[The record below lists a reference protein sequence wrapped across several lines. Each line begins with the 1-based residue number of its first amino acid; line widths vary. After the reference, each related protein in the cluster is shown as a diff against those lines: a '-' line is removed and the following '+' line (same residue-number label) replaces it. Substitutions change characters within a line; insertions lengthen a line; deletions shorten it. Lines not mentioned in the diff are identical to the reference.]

1 MKLNHWNKTL
11 LAGICLAL
19 VSASASALEFQV
31 KKPARATAKPDLVVY
46 MVNQN
51 YYAGG
56 DVIRVT
62 IRNNGNATSGSAV
75 LSAQNMQPGGGYG
88 EASIPSVEPG
98 KIKNVDIKLNKP
110 PKKGD
115 RLKFFAD
122 AKQHVVESNENNNI
136 KYINY

>member
-1 MKLNHWNKTL
+1 MKLQTRNKTL
-11 LAGICLAL
+11 LAGICLAML
-19 VSASASALEFQV
+19 SASAGALELKV
-31 KKPARATAKPDLVVY
+31 KKPARATAKPDLIVY
-46 MVNQN
+46 FVNQN

-62 IRNNGNATSGSAV
+62 IRNNGTAKSGSAV
-75 LSAQNMQPGGGYG
+75 LTAQNMAPGGGYG
-88 EASIPSVEPG
+88 EASIPSVDPG
-98 KIKNVDIKLNKP
+98 SIKNVDIKLNKP
-110 PKKGD
+110 PREGD

>member
-1 MKLNHWNKTL
+1 MKLNIGNKTL
-11 LAGICLAL
+11 LAGLCLAL
-19 VSASASALEFQV
+19 VSASASALEFKV
-31 KKPARATAKPDLVVY
+31 NKPTRATPKPDLVVY
-46 MVNQN
+46 FVNQN

-62 IRNNGNATSGSAV
+62 IRNNGTAKSGSAV
-75 LSAQNMQPGGGYG
+75 LSAKNMSANGYG
-88 EASIPSVEPG
+88 EASIPSVDPG
-98 KIKNVDIKLNKP
+98 SIQNVDIKLNRP

-122 AKQHVVESNENNNI
+122 AKQHVAESNENNNI